1 MIDKRLGN
9 KVLISGALISVLC
22 CFAASSNLMAQAVD
36 MKSTANSETLCGPK
50 SCKSMGY
57 SFVTSTPIADAKWVK
72 IESTPERGDL
82 FYDSNLDTAKD
93 VEIKIAKS
101 AFDLSQT
108 TPKKTTIGMTRFLV
122 NLPPSVMAPPHL
134 VLIDEWE
141 MTKEGPKKRDK
152 PLIAKSILFNYEF
165 DCSSDVYRIT
175 DSSAFTEAN
184 GQGFH
189 VAAAASA
196 PIFDSFEPINDAE
209 GKPRGN
215 REFSKSISDEK
226 NNQNSLTYLVFN
238 PASTLALF
246 CKTNSTLAVL
256 PTMPATAGTP
266 PAIDP
271 TTTAPKT
278 NVTIVTTPE
287 FAYFQERPSQIWA
300 EHDDK
305 DNTVYFKET
314 NRTENTIT
322 LSGNGVKAIINLDS
336 MRVIIERGNSKK
348 SLNIDEASSDIHGWS
363 VTEVR
368 IKDATFLFASQEG
381 PIKNW
386 LERKPDGTE
395 RRLVEDSFD
404 EWSVYLKSADGKS
417 TVQIDLFK
425 KLVIMSNNGNRGKT
439 NFPILESSVLK

>member
-1 MIDKRLGN
+1 VSDKRLAN
-9 KVLISGALISVLC
+9 KAFISGALISVLC

-36 MKSTANSETLCGPK
+36 TKSTANSETLCGPK

-57 SFVTSTPIADAKWVK
+57 SFVTSTPITDAKWVK

-122 NLPPSVMAPPHL
+122 NLPPSAMAPPHL

-141 MTKEGPKKRDK
+141 MTKEGPQKRDK
-152 PLIAKSILFNYEF
+152 PLITKSILFNYEF

-175 DSSAFTEAN
+175 DSSAHTEAN
-184 GQGFH
+184 GQGVH

-196 PIFDSFEPINDAE
+196 PIFDSFEPVNDAD

-215 REFSKSISDEK
+215 KEFSKSISDEK

-238 PASTLALF
+238 PATTLALF
-246 CKTNSTLAVL
+246 CKTNSTPAVL
-256 PTMPATAGTP
+256 PITPATAATP
-266 PAIDP
+266 PATAVTP
-271 TTTAPKT
+271 LAAAPATTTPKT
-278 NVTIVTTPE
+278 NVTIVTTPQ
-287 FAYFQERPSQIWA
+287 FTYFQERPSQIWA

-322 LSGNGVKAIINLDS
+322 LSGNGVNTIINLDS

-368 IKDATFLFASQEG
+368 IKDATFSFASQKDPLKTG
-381 PIKNW
+381 LNVKQMVLSVAW
-386 LERKPDGTE
+386 LKIVLMSG
-395 RRLVEDSFD
+395 
-404 EWSVYLKSADGKS
+404 
-417 TVQIDLFK
+417 LF
-425 KLVIMSNNGNRGKT
+425 I
-439 NFPILESSVLK
+439 